1 MSRRKMFSIMM
12 IIILLVLFINI
23 FLPFAGDDYES
34 FSLWD
39 FLDWED
45 NYNGGLVLK
54 ILIVGELIIAMLVCT
69 LQLLGVLDDFK
80 FVYFTLGYY
89 FTYYLGSLFSF
100 MSEDLTYVAGLGMW
114 LGIIFSSIGIV
125 IAIMGNRMN
134 NVTNP
139 KMYGDSDGNAPI
151 GFDPKTGRP
160 MYAQPVKGGYP
171 AGYDRNMEGPYYR

>member
-1 MSRRKMFSIMM
+1 MFSIMM
-12 IIILLVLFINI
+12 IILLLVLFINI

-45 NYNGGLVLK
+45 NYNGGFVLK
-54 ILIVGELIIAMLVCT
+54 ILIISELIIAMLVCT
-69 LQLLGVLDDFK
+69 LQLVGVLKDFK
-80 FVYFTLGYY
+80 FVYFTLGYL

-125 IAIMGNRMN
+125 IAIIGNRMN
-134 NVTNP
+134 NETNP
-139 KMYGDSDGNAPI
+139 KMYDDNNENAPI
-151 GFDPKTGRP
+151 GYDPKTGKP
-160 MYAQPVKGGYP
+160 MYVQPVRGGYNQNY
-171 AGYDRNMEGPYYR
+171 GGPFRR